1 MGAVCV
7 LLQVHLHQCHEKVS
21 NSQFSDLEMNSK
33 FFNHESQ
40 AGVWWLLTSCIEN
53 WPGSI
58 GSNIPQR
65 CQSEESVSVL
75 QIQGT

>member
-7 LLQVHLHQCHEKVS
+7 LLQLLLRQCHGQVS

-33 FFNHESQ
+33 FVSHESQ

-53 WPGSI
+53 WPGSV

-65 CQSEESVSVL
+65 WRSEESVSVL